1 MNIGE
6 LKKLWQEHDFRPLK
20 RLGQNFLIDKNVR
33 KKIINALPLDG
44 KNVAI
49 EIGAGFG
56 VMTFEIAEK
65 AKKIFAVEKDP
76 KICRIM
82 APLFS
87 EKKNLELIQG
97 DILDLDIKALTPK
110 NSRMLIFGNI
120 PYYITTPVIEK
131 IIENKQFIS
140 ASYIVMQN
148 EVASRIVALPGSKVY
163 GALSCFVQFYAKS
176 EKLFKIKKNSFY
188 PTPKVDSCLLK
199 MEFFDEPQVKV
210 RNKELMFRIIRKAF
224 LQRRKKVLNSLAHA
238 HFLSKDRDE
247 WKEIFENCGID
258 ASKRAEDLSVRDY
271 ARISDEFG
279 ED

>member
-1 MNIGE
+1 MNTNE
-6 LKKLWQEHDFRPLK
+6 LKTLWHQHGFRPLK

-33 KKIINALPLDG
+33 NNILDALTLDG
-44 KNVAI
+44 ESVVI

-56 VMTFEIAEK
+56 VMTFQIAEK
-65 AKKIFAVEKDP
+65 VKRIYAVEKDP
-76 KICRIM
+76 KICGIM

-87 EKKNLELIQG
+87 EKKSLQLVRG
-97 DILDLDIKALTPK
+97 DILDIDIKKLTPK
-110 NSRMLIFGNI
+110 GSRVLVFGNI

-131 IIENKQFIS
+131 VIEAREQVR
-140 ASYIVMQN
+140 AAYIVIQN

-163 GALSCFVQFYAKS
+163 GALSCFVQFYAKP

-199 MEFFDEPQVKV
+199 MEFFAEPQVKV